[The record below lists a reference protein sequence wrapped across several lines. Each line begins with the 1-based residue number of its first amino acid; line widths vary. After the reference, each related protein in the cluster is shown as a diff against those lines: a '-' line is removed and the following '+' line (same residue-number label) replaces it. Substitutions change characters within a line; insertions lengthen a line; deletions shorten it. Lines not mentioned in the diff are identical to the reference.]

1 MAGSRTLKL
10 SILAETKDLVAGL
23 NTASKETQSFGDK
36 ASEFGKK
43 AALAFAVAG
52 TAALAFAAD
61 AVKAAA
67 QDALAQEKLAETIKA
82 TTNATAAQI
91 AGVEEYIT
99 ATSIAIGVTDDELR
113 PAFSRLVR
121 SVSDVDQAQRLL
133 NLALDLSAAVG
144 KPVETVANALAK
156 AYDGN
161 TTALAKLGLGLDA
174 NLLKSKD
181 NEAIIKSLETTYGD
195 FAEGAAETAAKKFE
209 RIKIATDEAKESIG
223 AALLPVVERLADYV
237 LMTVVPNLQSF
248 INGLTGEGSLEEA
261 SENATDGAFKFG
273 EQVKKVIKTVI
284 SLKDEL
290 LIVGGVIAGLFVVS
304 KIAAAV
310 TGTIALIRTIIT
322 AYNALKASS
331 IVAGVAAY
339 FALNPLAGVA
349 AVGIAA
355 AVLAGATA
363 LANRSNVDLDNL
375 GGGGGGS
382 AGFSGTMP
390 NGQSFTT
397 GDRGGSSSRYQT
409 AADLPAYLKADA
421 QGNILSEATG
431 EIVGRLGKITTAAEK
446 VVTNVAG
453 AFDNFTSGTTTL
465 AGINAASTNAF
476 PFGTSGVNTNTLAG
490 INAASVINVTV
501 NGAIDKEGTARTIV
515 DTLNNSY
522 YRGTGGATNLQSA

>member
-43 AALAFAVAG
+43 AAIAFAVAG

-67 QDALAQEKLAETIKA
+67 QDQLAQEKLAETIKA

-121 SVSDVDQAQRLL
+121 STQDTEQAQRLL

-144 KPVETVANALAK
+144 KPVETIANALGK

-174 NLLKSKD
+174 NLIKSKD
-181 NEAIIKSLETTYGD
+181 NEAIIKSLETTYGN

-237 LMTVVPNLQSF
+237 LLTVVPNLQSF
-248 INGLTGEGSLEEA
+248 INGLTGEGSLSEA
-261 SENATDGAFKFG
+261 TENATDGAFKFG
-273 EQVKKVIKTVI
+273 EQVKKIIKTVI

-290 LIVGGVIAGLFVVS
+290 IIVGAVIAGLFVVS
-304 KIAAAV
+304 KISAAV
-310 TGTIALIRTIIT
+310 LGTIALIKSVIT
-322 AYNALKASS
+322 AYNLLKSS
-331 IVAGVAAY
+331 AIVAGVASY
-339 FALNPLAGVA
+339 FALNPLLGVGAVAVAAGVL
-349 AVGIAA
+349 AA
-355 AVLAGATA
+355 ANA
-363 LANRSNVDLDNL
+363 LANNSN
-375 GGGGGGS
+375 
-382 AGFSGTMP
+382 
-390 NGQSFTT
+390 
-397 GDRGGSSSRYQT
+397 
-409 AADLPAYLKADA
+409 ADLGDL
-421 QGNILSEATG
+421 GVSTG
-431 EIVGRLGKITTAAEK
+431 AIPFASGFAAPTTPTPKTTTTVTPKTTTTTTTPTGLVPSGVAVVSQKAAEAI
-446 VVTNVAG
+446 TNIAG

-465 AGINAASTNAF
+465 AGIEAASNRPFA
-476 PFGTSGVNTNTLAG
+476 FGTSGVNTNTLAG
-490 INAASVINVTV
+490 ILAASAQPTINVTV

-522 YRGTGGATNLQSA
+522 YRGTGGAGNLVAL